1 MSDRVSIQPAEDEQ
15 PRVMRFLTLQ
25 QVCEELNVQRTTA
38 MWLIKSGELAAI
50 QVGGRGQ
57 WRIERAKLEEYIAT
71 AYERARADIARA
83 GFEPDAGLE

>member
-1 MSDRVSIQPAEDEQ
+1 MTDESTEQKPAQ
-15 PRVMRFLTLQ
+15 SMRFLTLQ

-38 MWLIKSGELAAI
+38 MWLIKSRELAAI

-83 GFEPDAGLE
+83 GLESDPGLE